1 MGMSDTQ
8 FKDILHRDLKLFKR
22 LEQLLEADNKEEV
35 LKEIKEEI
43 ERINTGLQD

>member
-8 FKDILHRDLKLFKR
+8 FKDILRRDLKLFKR

>member
-1 MGMSDTQ
+1 MGMSDPQ
-8 FKDILHRDLKLFKR
+8 FKDILRRDLKLFKR
-22 LEQLLEADNKEEV
+22 LEQLLEDDKKEEV

>member
-1 MGMSDTQ
+1 MEISDVV
-8 FKDILHRDLKLFKR
+8 FKDTLRRDLKIFKR
-22 LEQLLEADNKEEV
+22 LEELLDSDKKEEA

>member
-8 FKDILHRDLKLFKR
+8 FKDILRRDLKLFKR
-22 LEQLLEADNKEEV
+22 LEQLLEDDKKEEV